1 VTVDVKTSASSQPVG
16 LWTRALVYML
26 LFGIGWFVVLPAG
39 LLRIEGDGYAL
50 RTAPWIVAGVILSVA
65 GCAVSI
71 WAGFYL
77 ITRGGGTPFPLDPT
91 RQLVASGPYRY
102 VRNPQAVGTML
113 IVLGEVAVV
122 RSTLLL
128 LLIPLSIAY
137 LEGLA
142 APFENRELRLRYGAR
157 YLEYRA
163 RVPKWVPRRIS
174 AES

>member
-1 VTVDVKTSASSQPVG
+1 
-16 LWTRALVYML
+16 
-26 LFGIGWFVVLPAG
+26 
-39 LLRIEGDGYAL
+39 
-50 RTAPWIVAGVILSVA
+50 
-65 GCAVSI
+65 
-71 WAGFYL
+71 
-77 ITRGGGTPFPLDPT
+77 
-91 RQLVASGPYRY
+91 
-102 VRNPQAVGTML
+102 
-113 IVLGEVAVV
+113 VLGEVALV